1 MCRVAGNL
9 WDVHESSWNL
19 KTNVWF
25 SCFFLEQMLN
35 WSSWTSW
42 TFIQPSRTSNSVK
55 VPTSG
60 KSMFE
65 SSRKHQPIYVT
76 GGTST
81 SKPGE
86 SWVESFHPCP
96 LHRFPTTQG
105 CLRNPEPVGMT
116 CLWQRTIVDLQATIQ
131 HVAMYFYIK
140 NSQRQRNWR
149 LKSRRHVSVEPTELH
164 VYAI

>member
-1 MCRVAGNL
+1 MGC
-9 WDVHESSWNL
+9 SWKIM
-19 KTNVWF
+19 KTNFWF
-25 SCFFLEQMLN
+25 SWFFLEQMLN

-42 TFIQPSRTSNSVK
+42 TFIKPSRTSNSVK

-65 SSRKHQPIYVT
+65 SSRKHQPVYVT

-81 SKPGE
+81 WKPGE

-149 LKSRRHVSVEPTELH
+149 LKSRRHVSAESTELH
-164 VYAI
+164 VYAIKKRK